1 MNRQCF
7 ALLPVRL
14 EIKNLSAGYGPI
26 QVLQSL
32 NLRVE
37 PGELISV
44 IGPNG
49 AGKSTLL
56 RTISGLIRPTSGSVV
71 FDGKQIEK
79 MPADQIVRQG
89 LIHVPEG
96 RRIFSRLSVLENL
109 EMGAY
114 TRRDAIAKDLD
125 DVFGLFPRLAE
136 RRSQKAGTLSGGE
149 QQMLAIGRA
158 LLSKP
163 KLLVLDEPSM
173 GLAPLIVRSIFEII
187 QKIRSQGVMVLLV
200 EQNALQ
206 ALSLADRGYVLENGR
221 IVLEGVAK
229 DLLASEAVRRSYL
242 GESLV
247 H

>member
-1 MNRQCF
+1 M
-7 ALLPVRL
+7 RL

-26 QVLQSL
+26 QVLQGL

-56 RTISGLIRPTSGSVV
+56 RTISGLIRPTSGSIT
-71 FDGKQIEK
+71 FDGKQLEK

-96 RRIFSRLSVLENL
+96 RRIFSKLSVLENL

-136 RRSQKAGTLSGGE
+136 RRIQKAGTLSGGE

-158 LLSKP
+158 LLSRP

-221 IVLEGVAK
+221 IVLEGSAK

>member
-1 MNRQCF
+1 MNRRRF

-14 EIKNLSAGYGPI
+14 EIRNLSAGYGSI

-71 FDGKQIEK
+71 FDGKQLEK

-221 IVLEGVAK
+221 IVLEGSAK

>member
-1 MNRQCF
+1 MNRRRF

-187 QKIRSQGVMVLLV
+187 QKIRAQGVMVLLV

-221 IVLEGVAK
+221 IVLEGSAK

>member
-1 MNRQCF
+1 M
-7 ALLPVRL
+7 PVRL

-26 QVLQSL
+26 QVLQGL
-32 NLRVE
+32 HLRVE

-56 RTISGLIRPTSGSVV
+56 RTISGLIRPTTGSIT
-71 FDGKQIEK
+71 FDGKQLEK

-96 RRIFSRLSVLENL
+96 RRIFSKLSVLENL

-136 RRSQKAGTLSGGE
+136 RRIQKAGTLSGGE

-206 ALSLADRGYVLENGR
+206 ALGLADRGYVLENGR
-221 IVLEGVAK
+221 IVLEGPAK

>member
-1 MNRQCF
+1 MNRRRF

-114 TRRDAIAKDLD
+114 TRRDAITKDLD

-221 IVLEGVAK
+221 IVLEGSAK

>member
-1 MNRQCF
+1 M
-7 ALLPVRL
+7 RL

-26 QVLQSL
+26 QVLQGL

-56 RTISGLIRPTSGSVV
+56 RTISGLIRPSCGSVT
-71 FDGKQIEK
+71 FDGKQLEK

-96 RRIFSRLSVLENL
+96 RRIFSKLSVLENL

-136 RRSQKAGTLSGGE
+136 RRVQKAGTLSGGE

-173 GLAPLIVRSIFEII
+173 GLAPLIVRSIFDII

-221 IVLEGVAK
+221 IVLEGPAK

>member
-1 MNRQCF
+1 MNQRRF

-187 QKIRSQGVMVLLV
+187 QKIRAQGVMVLLV

-221 IVLEGVAK
+221 IVLEGSAK